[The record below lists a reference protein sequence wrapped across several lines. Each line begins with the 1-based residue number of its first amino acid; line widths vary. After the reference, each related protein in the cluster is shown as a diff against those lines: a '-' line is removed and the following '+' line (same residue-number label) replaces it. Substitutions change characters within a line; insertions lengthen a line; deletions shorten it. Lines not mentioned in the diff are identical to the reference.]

1 MQRKNT
7 PANKCHKSKS
17 HYFIIENP
25 ATFNGSEHQLEIS
38 LAFDCFKYWMHHA
51 CSAAA

>member
-7 PANKCHKSKS
+7 PTSKCHKSKS
-17 HYFIIENP
+17 HYFIIENQ
-25 ATFNGSEHQLEIS
+25 ATFNGSKHQLEIS
-38 LAFDCFKYWMHHA
+38 QVFDCFKYWMHHA